1 MFINNAFAA
10 AEPVVNAGGG
20 LGATLMQLGLILLI
34 FYFLLI
40 RPQQKRVKEHNDM
53 VNALKVGDKVLTNG
67 GIYGRVSKLNGSEL
81 SLEVAPNVE
90 ISVER
95 MAVNS
100 VITEDKAPSAEAT
113 ETKEVKTK
121 TTKSKAKNKTKG
133 K

>member
-81 SLEVAPNVE
+81 SLEIAPNVE